1 MLPGRLPN
9 LLVVGVPKAGTGS
22 LFAYLTQ
29 HPEICGADE
38 KEVGYFNFFD
48 PRRGQGAPP
57 PLEEYARHFCDCGNE
72 RYAMEA
78 TPTYSY
84 GGRPVIEA
92 IRSRLGSPRIVVS
105 LRNPADRL
113 WSAYTF
119 QRELGNLSAFTG
131 FDDYLEEC
139 LRRRRD
145 GSHPVPRD
153 HMHGLHIGFYAEYL
167 PQWLDEFGD
176 DVRVV
181 FAERLA
187 ADPVAEVGALFRWLG
202 LDGSVTSGLDLARRN
217 VTQHPR
223 SVRAARIAYSVKR
236 TGDRLGLVPPG
247 VRQPLRRL
255 YQWTNS
261 GQLTERMDPAA
272 RLRVEEVYA
281 SSNSAVAE
289 RLSARGYR
297 ELPDW
302 LASPSIVDRR
312 GPSRDHSAH
321 QRDAPELRKGLP
333 EPQGASADGQHGE

>member
-1 MLPGRLPN
+1 MLRGRLPN
-9 LLVVGVPKAGTGS
+9 LLVIGVPKAGTGS

-29 HPEICGADE
+29 HQEICGADE

-57 PLEEYARHFCDCGNE
+57 PLEDYARHFRDCGNE

-92 IRSRLGSPRIVVS
+92 IRSTLGSPRIVVS

-119 QRELGNLSAFTG
+119 QRELGNLTAFRG

-145 GSHPVPRD
+145 GIHPVPRD

-167 PQWLDEFGD
+167 PQWLEEFGE

-181 FAERLA
+181 FAEHLA

-202 LDGSVTSGLDLARRN
+202 LDEAVTRGLDLAPRN
-217 VTQHPR
+217 VTRHPR

-236 TGDRLGLVPPG
+236 AGDRLGLVSPE
-247 VRQPLRRL
+247 VRKPLRRL
-255 YQWTNS
+255 YRLTNS
-261 GQLTERMDPAA
+261 GQLTERMTAA
-272 RLRVEEVYA
+272 TRMRVEEVYGP
-281 SSNSAVAE
+281 SNSVVAE
-289 RLSARGYR
+289 RLRARGYR

-302 LASPSIVDRR
+302 LASPSTVDR
-312 GPSRDHSAH
+312 
-321 QRDAPELRKGLP
+321 
-333 EPQGASADGQHGE
+333 